1 LLPISIISMKLF
13 ASVITG
19 AVATKNIVELA
30 QSVDDLSTLVAA
42 VVAGDL
48 VDTLSSAGTYTV
60 FAPTNEAFAKLPFNS
75 LDGLLKPENKD
86 VLVDILTNHVLAEI
100 VPSKDFGKYG
110 LHYIKTLQGGSLS
123 LSNDIKVQDRAS
135 GRVCTVTD
143 AGLGCHYFK
152 SVDNMASNGVVHII
166 DGLLAPGRTPL
177 PNRLASSNIV
187 GLAQSVKDLSTLVT
201 AVVAGDLVETLSSPT
216 AQFTVFAPTNEAF
229 DALPAGTI
237 DSLLKPANKAEL
249 VDILTYHVLPSET
262 LSPYFPD
269 RQFVKTVEGNA
280 LRLAKSDGKLIVGPT
295 VEQVSNIVST
305 DNFATNG
312 VVHIID
318 KVLLPSFESE
328 KTVRLE
334 SCGGKK
340 TTTFDIKD
348 GACYS
353 YGGRRDQR
361 VLCEP
366 EGDAFV
372 LEFRSS
378 DGTCTDVTRPDGAY
392 NQPFFVKKGSC
403 FGDIVIDCD
412 PKNPNIVELAES
424 VTDLSTLVAAVVAG
438 DLVDTLSSP
447 GPFTVF
453 APTNEGFAA
462 LPAGTLDSLMKPEN
476 KGQLV
481 DILTYHVL
489 SGKVLSTDLE
499 AFQEAKTVE
508 GKKLH
513 ITVFGG
519 VVKVGATLLSTDL
532 RTVTAADNL
541 ASNGVVHIIDGVL
554 LPPASLA
561 TNDDVMV

>member
-1 LLPISIISMKLF
+1 M
-13 ASVITG
+13 G
-19 AVATKNIVELA
+19 
-30 QSVDDLSTLVAA
+30 
-42 VVAGDL
+42 
-48 VDTLSSAGTYTV
+48 

-100 VPSKDFGKYG
+100 VPSKDFEKYG

-166 DGLLAPGRTPL
+166 DGLLAPGETPL

-328 KTVRLE
+328 KAVRLE

-403 FGDIVIDCD
+403 FGDIVIDCG

-462 LPAGTLDSLMKPEN
+462 LGDVVDTLLKPEN
-476 KGQLV
+476 KDQLV
-481 DILTYHVL
+481 DILTYHVVA
-489 SGKVLSTDLE
+489 GQVLSTDLKS
-499 AFQEAKTVE
+499 FQRVETVE
-508 GKKLH
+508 GKNVHIYQHSKKGVCEGKLCL
-513 ITVFGG
+513 TPDGKDFKY
-519 VVKVGATLLSTDL
+519 VV
-532 RTVTAADNL
+532 AADQL
-541 ASNGVVHIIDGVL
+541 ASNGVVHVIDGVL
-554 LPPASLA
+554 LPPSSS
-561 TNDDVMV
+561 TVVV